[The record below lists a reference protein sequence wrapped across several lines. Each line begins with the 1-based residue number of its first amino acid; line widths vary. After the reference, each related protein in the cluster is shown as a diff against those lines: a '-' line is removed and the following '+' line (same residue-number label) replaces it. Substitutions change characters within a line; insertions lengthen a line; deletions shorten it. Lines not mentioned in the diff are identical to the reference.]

1 MESCGPENYLCRPKL
16 RFSVPYLLIV
26 AAVIVFLLW
35 AGIRVR
41 RKNKQT
47 ARESELGT
55 TKQGLADVSSAQ
67 ELAATRPFAAP
78 LGKQTDGDTIAAA
91 LSPGSAAKTSPHLSP
106 GPNVSQGANKSSFPQ
121 AAGSFSPATQAA
133 DLSSPAAQA
142 APAGHGSFSPAVP
155 RLRAAITGSHQ
166 IVGNSQQVAAAAATA
181 NATGLRPAEPGSIAK
196 THTAQHRLDQVS
208 AVAGHSLARHNQSAS
223 SDEVSA
229 LNAAVAARD
238 ILQNPAASGQSSLTP
253 ELPEIGT
260 GTSPMSCPIPVV
272 PLAPAPKA
280 TMERLSSRPGGS
292 SSRLSVP
299 NVRRTPQVAQ
309 PVASPQPL
317 LDVPIAKPPV
327 PAVVPAPAPSLQPL
341 GGFDVWEEPTDA
353 TAPHAVPNFDS
364 AADENSSHFVVA
376 ESTVGGDAS
385 SANFESSQPS
395 PVVATE
401 AAAPKSAVPDEH
413 PTSIAESSLSAGST
427 ATAAAPSAGSL
438 AEGVL
443 SEGALSE
450 GALPEGGIS
459 AAKPSSGRRVLP
471 ADQTGDMPMAAM
483 GLQAP
488 TAATPRRDALRREAA
503 ERRAEAEAEAENES
517 SVAAAPLAMSAAEAI
532 PGAVAPVI
540 SPPQV
545 PGAGSEAK
553 TSASSHQPP
562 APIAPKPV
570 MSAGSISAQ
579 PVSAQPM
586 PTQRNSDQLESAL
599 SGSTPSESA
608 QSGSAQSGS
617 AQSGTKSTETMS
629 LPITPSQAA
638 PEQSTLGKA
647 LPEQSSAFASPEPR
661 DGEAASGSVAAG
673 GSSPDTAGRAFA
685 APMTQSLPRT
695 VQSTQMT
702 QSNLGGQLDPLQPAK
717 PEKQPQPAAESNPV
731 PQSNPVEQSKLE
743 KQSNP
748 EKQSTPVQRPQQ
760 AAMAAP
766 VVVTVPTGTSAEG
779 AGAKVKDAVRV
790 GESGA
795 AMPAPGAEDRV
806 EIDLTSVDPQ
816 VEPATKTAPTP

>member
-121 AAGSFSPATQAA
+121 AVDSSSPATQAA

-155 RLRAAITGSHQ
+155 RRRAAITGSHQ
-166 IVGNSQQVAAAAATA
+166 IVGNSQQVAATTAAAAATA
-181 NATGLRPAEPGSIAK
+181 NATGQRPSEPGSIAK

-208 AVAGHSLARHNQSAS
+208 AVAGHSQARHNQSAS

-353 TAPHAVPNFDS
+353 TAPHAVPNFES
-364 AADENSSHFVVA
+364 AADQNSSHFVVA
-376 ESTVGGDAS
+376 ESTVGGDSS
-385 SANFESSQPS
+385 SANFKSSQPS

-401 AAAPKSAVPDEH
+401 AAAPKSAVPDEQ
-413 PTSIAESSLSAGST
+413 PTSIAESSLSAVST
-427 ATAAAPSAGSL
+427 ATAAAPSAG
-438 AEGVL
+438 
-443 SEGALSE
+443 
-450 GALPEGGIS
+450 ALPEGGIN

-483 GLQAP
+483 GLQVP

-503 ERRAEAEAEAENES
+503 ERRAEAEAENES

-532 PGAVAPVI
+532 PGAVAPVT

-545 PGAGSEAK
+545 PGAGSAAK
-553 TSASSHQPP
+553 TSASSHQVP

-586 PTQRNSDQLESAL
+586 PTQRDSDQLESAL
-599 SGSTPSESA
+599 SGSAPSESA

-629 LPITPSQAA
+629 LPITPSQSA
-638 PEQSTLGKA
+638 PKQSIPGQSA
-647 LPEQSSAFASPEPR
+647 PEQSSAFASPEPR
-661 DGEAASGSVAAG
+661 DGEATSGSGTAG

-717 PEKQPQPAAESNPV
+717 PERQSQPAAESNPV
-731 PQSNPVEQSKLE
+731 PQSNPLEQSKLE

-760 AAMAAP
+760 AAMVAP

-779 AGAKVKDAVRV
+779 AGVKVKGAVRV

-806 EIDLTSVDPQ
+806 EIDLTSADPQ